1 MRAPET
7 RRPARIVMALQ
18 SDEST
23 WASLEHAAAM
33 AAALHAELKATF
45 LEDLDVLAAASLP
58 VTRSIAFR
66 TGRIGTLE
74 PGQVEAHYR
83 ALAARARARVAA
95 LCRERALAWS
105 FEIAGREPVPQPVPE
120 PKAAQPKTEPSRP
133 ELLLLDRGA
142 LRRRQNLRALLQL
155 ATRYDTVGVWDM
167 TMDRPVHLIL
177 VYREEAESLTV
188 AGELARA
195 LGLSLDIVMPDSDGK
210 PGEPLAQPVRQWLAE
225 QGLSGTVHEFV
236 PDDPDRHAGLLG
248 LTRTPG
254 ALVIYDRRDMIAM
267 LDEGPRP
274 AAGA

>member
-1 MRAPET
+1 MRAPEA

-66 TGRIGTLE
+66 SGRIGTLE

-83 ALAARARARVAA
+83 ALAARARDRVAA

-105 FEIAGREPVPQPVPE
+105 FEIVGREPLPE
-120 PKAAQPKTEPSRP
+120 PKTAPNTETPRP

-167 TMDRPVHLIL
+167 TMDRPLHLIL
-177 VYREEAESLTV
+177 VYREDAESLSV
-188 AGELARA
+188 AGELART
-195 LGLSLDIVMPDSDGK
+195 LGLPIDVVMPDSDGK

-267 LDEGPRP
+267 LDEQPG
-274 AAGA
+274 AARGV